1 MELDNIIKKVAGTY
15 LASAI
20 IAVIVLIVTLG
31 QPFVVFLGI
40 GAMGLV
46 TVLGDAIA
54 QYGIEAVLNAFYTER
69 SKKESLETLL
79 AEIDALPLTDD
90 LKLKTK
96 KYLTDYQEQTVKQ
109 QETVTEPTPESP
121 QTVVIENEPVVIE
134 NEPVVEK
141 EPVIENEPVVVEVEN
156 V

>member
-1 MELDNIIKKVAGTY
+1 MSTVCRLSCPTP
-15 LASAI
+15 LCRSSASSSSLLYPSSPILHSPPNSFSRVVSVKNPNCENEFI
-20 IAVIVLIVTLG
+20 IAVIVLILTLG

-96 KYLTDYQEQTVKQ
+96 KHLRKQ
-109 QETVTEPTPESP
+109 KPSNATKFLHHLAHDFSG
-121 QTVVIENEPVVIE
+121 
-134 NEPVVEK
+134 
-141 EPVIENEPVVVEVEN
+141 
-156 V
+156 

>member
-1 MELDNIIKKVAGTY
+1 MELDNIIKKVAGAY

-31 QPFVVFLGI
+31 QPFVVFLSI

-54 QYGIEAVLNAFYTER
+54 EYGIEAVLNSFYTER

-79 AEIDALPLTDD
+79 AEIDTLPLTDD

-96 KYLTDYQEQTVKQ
+96 KHLTDHQEQTVKQ
-109 QETVTEPTPESP
+109 QETVTEPTPENP
-121 QTVVIENEPVVIE
+121 QTVVIENEPVI
-134 NEPVVEK
+134 
-141 EPVIENEPVVVEVEN
+141 EVEN

>member
-1 MELDNIIKKVAGTY
+1 
-15 LASAI
+15 
-20 IAVIVLIVTLG
+20 
-31 QPFVVFLGI
+31 
-40 GAMGLV
+40 MGLV

-54 QYGIEAVLNAFYTER
+54 QYGIEAVLNSFYTER

-96 KYLTDYQEQTVKQ
+96 KHLTEYQEQTVKQ
-109 QETVTEPTPESP
+109 PETVTEPTPESP
-121 QTVVIENEPVVIE
+121 QTVVIENEPVIE
-134 NEPVVEK
+134 NETIIK
-141 EPVIENEPVVVEVEN
+141 NEPVVVEVEN

>member
-1 MELDNIIKKVAGTY
+1 MELDNIIKKVAGAY

-79 AEIDALPLTDD
+79 TEIDSLPLTDD

-96 KYLTDYQEQTVKQ
+96 KHLTEHQEQTVKQ
-109 QETVTEPTPESP
+109 PETVTEPTPESP
-121 QTVVIENEPVVIE
+121 QTVVIEKEPIIE
-134 NEPVVEK
+134 KEPVVEF
-141 EPVIENEPVVVEVEN
+141 EN

>member
-1 MELDNIIKKVAGTY
+1 MELDNIIKKVAGAY

-31 QPFVVFLGI
+31 QPFVVFLSI

-54 QYGIEAVLNAFYTER
+54 EYGIEAVLNSFYTER

-79 AEIDALPLTDD
+79 AEIDTLPLTDD

-96 KYLTDYQEQTVKQ
+96 KHLTEYQEQTVKQ
-109 QETVTEPTPESP
+109 PETVTEPTPESP
-121 QTVVIENEPVVIE
+121 QTVVIENEPII
-134 NEPVVEK
+134 K
-141 EPVIENEPVVVEVEN
+141 NEPVVVEVEN

>member
-1 MELDNIIKKVAGTY
+1 MELDNIIKKVAGAY

-79 AEIDALPLTDD
+79 AEIDTLPLTDD

-96 KYLTDYQEQTVKQ
+96 KHLTEYQEQTVKQ
-109 QETVTEPTPESP
+109 PETVTEPTPESP
-121 QTVVIENEPVVIE
+121 QTVVIENEPVIE
-134 NEPVVEK
+134 KEPVVEN
-141 EPVIENEPVVVEVEN
+141 ETVVENGTVVVEN

>member
-1 MELDNIIKKVAGTY
+1 MELDNIIKKVAGAY

-31 QPFVVFLGI
+31 QPFVVFLSI

-54 QYGIEAVLNAFYTER
+54 EYGIEAVLNSFYTER

-79 AEIDALPLTDD
+79 AEIDTLPLTDD

-96 KYLTDYQEQTVKQ
+96 KHLTDHQEQKVKQ
-109 QETVTEPTPESP
+109 QETVTEPTPENP
-121 QTVVIENEPVVIE
+121 QTVVIENEPVI
-134 NEPVVEK
+134 
-141 EPVIENEPVVVEVEN
+141 EVEN

>member
-1 MELDNIIKKVAGTY
+1 MELDNIIKKVAGAY

-20 IAVIVLIVTLG
+20 IAVIVLILTLG

-54 QYGIEAVLNAFYTER
+54 EYGIEAVLNAFYAER

-79 AEIDALPLTDD
+79 AEIDSLPLTDD

-96 KYLTDYQEQTVKQ
+96 KHLTEYQEQTVKQ
-109 QETVTEPTPESP
+109 PETVTEPTPESP
-121 QTVVIENEPVVIE
+121 QTVVIENEPVIE
-134 NEPVVEK
+134 KEPVVEN
-141 EPVIENEPVVVEVEN
+141 ETVVENGTVVVEN

>member
-20 IAVIVLIVTLG
+20 IAVIVLIFTLG
-31 QPFVVFLGI
+31 QPFVVFLSI

-54 QYGIEAVLNAFYTER
+54 EYGIEAVLNSFYTER

-79 AEIDALPLTDD
+79 AEIDTLPLTDD

-96 KYLTDYQEQTVKQ
+96 KHLTEYQEQTVKQ
-109 QETVTEPTPESP
+109 PETVTEPTPESP
-121 QTVVIENEPVVIE
+121 QTVVIENEPII
-134 NEPVVEK
+134 K
-141 EPVIENEPVVVEVEN
+141 NEPVVVEVEN

>member
-1 MELDNIIKKVAGTY
+1 MGLDNIIKKVAGAY

-20 IAVIVLIVTLG
+20 IAVIVLILTLG
-31 QPFVVFLGI
+31 QPFVVFLSI

-54 QYGIEAVLNAFYTER
+54 EYGIEAVLNSFYTER

-79 AEIDALPLTDD
+79 AEIDTLPLTDD

-96 KYLTDYQEQTVKQ
+96 KHLTEYQEQTVKQ
-109 QETVTEPTPESP
+109 PETVTEPTPESP
-121 QTVVIENEPVVIE
+121 QTVVIENEPII
-134 NEPVVEK
+134 K
-141 EPVIENEPVVVEVEN
+141 NEPVVVEVEN

>member
-1 MELDNIIKKVAGTY
+1 MELDNIIKKVAGAY

-20 IAVIVLIVTLG
+20 IAVIVLILTLG
-31 QPFVVFLGI
+31 QPFVVFLSI

-54 QYGIEAVLNAFYTER
+54 EYGIEAVLNSFYTER

-79 AEIDALPLTDD
+79 AEIDTLPLTDD

-96 KYLTDYQEQTVKQ
+96 KHLTEYQEQTVKQ
-109 QETVTEPTPESP
+109 PETVTEPTPESP
-121 QTVVIENEPVVIE
+121 QTVVIENEPII
-134 NEPVVEK
+134 K
-141 EPVIENEPVVVEVEN
+141 NEPVVVEVEN

>member
-1 MELDNIIKKVAGTY
+1 MELDNIIKKVAGAY

-31 QPFVVFLGI
+31 QPFVVFLSI

-54 QYGIEAVLNAFYTER
+54 EYGIEAVLNSFYTER

-79 AEIDALPLTDD
+79 AEIDTLPLTDD

-96 KYLTDYQEQTVKQ
+96 KYLTDHQEQTTKQ
-109 QETVTEPTPESP
+109 PETVTDPTPESP
-121 QTVVIENEPVVIE
+121 QTVVIENEPVIE
-134 NEPVVEK
+134 KEPVVE
-141 EPVIENEPVVVEVEN
+141 NETVVVEN

>member
-46 TVLGDAIA
+46 SVLGDAIA
-54 QYGIEAVLNAFYTER
+54 QYGIEAVLNSFYTER

-96 KYLTDYQEQTVKQ
+96 KYLTDYQEQTAKQ
-109 QETVTEPTPESP
+109 QETVTQSTPESP
-121 QTVVIENEPVVIE
+121 QTVVIENEPVI
-134 NEPVVEK
+134 EK
-141 EPVIENEPVVVEVEN
+141 EPVVENEPVVVEVEN

>member
-1 MELDNIIKKVAGTY
+1 MELDNIIKKVAGAY

-20 IAVIVLIVTLG
+20 IAVIVLILALG
-31 QPFVVFLGI
+31 QPFVVFLSI

-54 QYGIEAVLNAFYTER
+54 EYGIEAVLNSFYTER

-79 AEIDALPLTDD
+79 AEIDTLPLTDD

-96 KYLTDYQEQTVKQ
+96 KHLTEYQEQTVKQ
-109 QETVTEPTPESP
+109 PETVTEPTPESP
-121 QTVVIENEPVVIE
+121 QTVVIENEPII
-134 NEPVVEK
+134 K
-141 EPVIENEPVVVEVEN
+141 NEPVVVEVEN

>member
-1 MELDNIIKKVAGTY
+1 MELDNIIKKVAGAY

-54 QYGIEAVLNAFYTER
+54 EYGIEAVLNAFYTER

-79 AEIDALPLTDD
+79 TEIDSLPLTDD

-96 KYLTDYQEQTVKQ
+96 KHLTDHQEQTVKQ
-109 QETVTEPTPESP
+109 PETVTEPTPESP
-121 QTVVIENEPVVIE
+121 QTVVIEKEPIIE
-134 NEPVVEK
+134 KEPVVEF
-141 EPVIENEPVVVEVEN
+141 EN

>member
-1 MELDNIIKKVAGTY
+1 MELDNIIKKVAGAY

-20 IAVIVLIVTLG
+20 IAVIVLILTLG
-31 QPFVVFLGI
+31 QPFVVFLSI

-54 QYGIEAVLNAFYTER
+54 EYGIEAVLNSFYTER

-79 AEIDALPLTDD
+79 AEIDTLPLTDD

-96 KYLTDYQEQTVKQ
+96 KHLTEYQEQTVKQ
-109 QETVTEPTPESP
+109 PETVTEPTPESP
-121 QTVVIENEPVVIE
+121 QTVVIENEPII
-134 NEPVVEK
+134 K
-141 EPVIENEPVVVEVEN
+141 NEPVVVEVEN
-156 V
+156 A

>member
-1 MELDNIIKKVAGTY
+1 MELDNIIKKVAGAY

-20 IAVIVLIVTLG
+20 IAVIVLILTLG
-31 QPFVVFLGI
+31 QPFVVFLSI

-54 QYGIEAVLNAFYTER
+54 EYGIEAVLNSFYTER

-79 AEIDALPLTDD
+79 AEIDTLPLTDD

-96 KYLTDYQEQTVKQ
+96 KHLTEYQEQTVKQ
-109 QETVTEPTPESP
+109 PETVTEPTPESP
-121 QTVVIENEPVVIE
+121 QTVVIENETII
-134 NEPVVEK
+134 K
-141 EPVIENEPVVVEVEN
+141 NEPVVVEVEN

>member
-1 MELDNIIKKVAGTY
+1 MELDNIIKKVAGAY
-15 LASAI
+15 LASAV
-20 IAVIVLIVTLG
+20 IAVIVLILTLG
-31 QPFVVFLGI
+31 QPFVVFMGI

-96 KYLTDYQEQTVKQ
+96 NHSTDHQEQTVKQ

-121 QTVVIENEPVVIE
+121 QTVVIEKEPVVE
-134 NEPVVEK
+134 NEPVVK
-141 EPVIENEPVVVEVEN
+141 NEPVVENEPVVVEVEN